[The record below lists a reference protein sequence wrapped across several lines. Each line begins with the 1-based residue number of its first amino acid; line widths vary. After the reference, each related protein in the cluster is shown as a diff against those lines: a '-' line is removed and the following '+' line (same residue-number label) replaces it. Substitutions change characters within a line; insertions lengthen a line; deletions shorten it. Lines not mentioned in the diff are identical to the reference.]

1 MRLISLRGRLHR
13 HVASFPVL
21 KNDGEQI
28 YGKIFP
34 LLCSQLPL
42 PINYILARAPI
53 VAGAKESSMI

>member
-21 KNDGEQI
+21 KNDGEQMENF
-28 YGKIFP
+28 FP
-34 LLCSQLPL
+34 LLCSRLPL

-53 VAGAKESSMI
+53 VAGAKESSMV